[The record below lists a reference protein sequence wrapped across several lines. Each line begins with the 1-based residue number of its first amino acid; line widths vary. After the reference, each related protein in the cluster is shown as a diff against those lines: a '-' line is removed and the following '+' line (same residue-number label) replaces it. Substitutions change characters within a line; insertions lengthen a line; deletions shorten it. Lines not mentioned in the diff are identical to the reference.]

1 MLFSGIG
8 LSQGFP
14 PYMKGSSI
22 EVTTSDRIK
31 RKYSGEKMMMVDR
44 EKSRLLHAR
53 IKDRIA
59 RLQAEIKR
67 LEKKMSKEVYRKHTI
82 VGHAGY
88 GFDGIE
94 AYRFENGL
102 EISESYGFVGGLTYL
117 YSFSPAYSL
126 GVSYIS
132 NTAFLGSLGYSF

>member
-1 MLFSGIG
+1 
-8 LSQGFP
+8 
-14 PYMKGSSI
+14 MKGSSI

-44 EKSRLLHAR
+44 EKSRLLHAG
-53 IKDRIA
+53 IKARIA

-67 LEKKMSKEVYRKHTI
+67 LEKKMSKETYRKHTI

-117 YSFSPAYSL
+117 YSLSPASEKTFRPHSKANSITKL
-126 GVSYIS
+126 DSG
-132 NTAFLGSLGYSF
+132 NPCFAFKAPQ